1 MKRGLDSY
9 YMIELRLKYRL
20 DLLITPVPGAGKQ
33 LLQVQPLLDSFL
45 APRQSLLL
53 A

>member
-20 DLLITPVPGAGKQ
+20 DLLITPVPGAWG
-33 LLQVQPLLDSFL
+33 LLITLYVRTSYP
-45 APRQSLLL
+45 
-53 A
+53 